1 LFRLFVAGYSLLQR
15 LLPCPWVERAVAYAF
30 GTEISSKL
38 TIILIS
44 FVQNKGVQDLQL
56 IPVYKDE

>member
-15 LLPCPWVERAVAYAF
+15 LLPCPFVGLLLTLLDKETGSR
-30 GTEISSKL
+30 L